1 MNYRHGFHAGNFA
14 DLAKHAALLAFL
26 RLLRNEGKP
35 VRVVDTHAGAG
46 YYDLSNPDFARSK
59 EAEAG
64 IKYLLGSTVP
74 DSLRPLGEYVRA
86 KNAKAGFR
94 AKDNQPIGIYPGSP
108 TLVLDHRTPKDS
120 YIGCELRSDD
130 FMLLADRIEPLGQAF
145 QQDGYRIAVQV
156 ADDSVENAEEGEER
170 SDLVYL
176 IDPPFELPSDY
187 SAIVDTLKA
196 VLAVRADA
204 RALVWLPLKDLETF
218 DAFLRHLERD
228 VVDGDLPQIPAV
240 VVSELRLRSL
250 WNPMKMNGC
259 ALLAVNAP
267 AELEDTLRSIA
278 KDVVAVFG
286 EDGGEA
292 RTWKL

>member
-94 AKDNQPIGIYPGSP
+94 DRIGIYPGSP

-156 ADDSVENAEEGEER
+156 AEDSVENAEEGEEK

-187 SAIVDTLKA
+187 AAIVDTLKA
-196 VLAVRADA
+196 ILSVRADA

-228 VVDGDLPQIPAV
+228 LMAEDTAPSVVI
-240 VVSELRLRSL
+240 SELRLRPL

-259 ALLAVNAP
+259 ALVAVNAP
-267 AELEDTLRSIA
+267 AELEDTLRQIA

-286 EDGGEA
+286 EGGGEA
-292 RTWKL
+292 RTWVL